1 MLIAQDPLYL
11 SPLSWDQVIECMQ
24 SARVSPS
31 GQGIVKNGGRWGGV
45 HGASEGQRA
54 RDRGSRFTI
63 WEIRL
68 NTGLAFVCF

>member
-1 MLIAQDPLYL
+1 
-11 SPLSWDQVIECMQ
+11 MQ

-45 HGASEGQRA
+45 HGEWEGQRA
-54 RDRGSRFTI
+54 RDRGSKFTI